1 MIKTIRQQRGK
12 MNESLLMGWE
22 KGTIKTKTVISTA
35 EINVATLCGQVHLT
49 RRRSKALGEEEMTLI
64 CHATR
69 RAVRRSGGGEGGGGR
84 RQRSLLEGLGA
95 GNAETGNGI
104 EYR

>member
-1 MIKTIRQQRGK
+1 

-22 KGTIKTKTVISTA
+22 NGTIKTKTVILTA
-35 EINVATLCGQVHLT
+35 ELNVATLCGEVHLM
-49 RRRSKALGEEEMTLI
+49 RRRSKALGEEEMALI

-69 RAVRRSGGGEGGGGR
+69 RAVRRSGGGAGR
-84 RQRSLLEGLGA
+84 RQPSLLEGLGA

-104 EYR
+104 EYQ

>member
-22 KGTIKTKTVISTA
+22 KG
-35 EINVATLCGQVHLT
+35 NVATLCGQVHLT
-49 RRRSKALGEEEMTLI
+49 RRRSKALGEKEMALI

-69 RAVRRSGGGEGGGGR
+69 RAVRRSGGGGGGR
-84 RQRSLLEGLGA
+84 RQHSLLEGLSA

-104 EYR
+104 EYQ

>member
-1 MIKTIRQQRGK
+1 MIKTIRQPRGK

-22 KGTIKTKTVISTA
+22 KGTIKTKTVILTA
-35 EINVATLCGQVHLT
+35 EINVATLCGQVNL
-49 RRRSKALGEEEMTLI
+49 RRKRSKALGEEMALI

-69 RAVRRSGGGEGGGGR
+69 RAVRRSGGGGGGR
-84 RQRSLLEGLGA
+84 RQHSLLEGLGV

-104 EYR
+104 ENQ

>member
-49 RRRSKALGEEEMTLI
+49 RRRSKALGEEEMALI

-69 RAVRRSGGGEGGGGR
+69 RAVRRSGGGGWVEGVSILCLKG
-84 RQRSLLEGLGA
+84 
-95 GNAETGNGI
+95 
-104 EYR
+104 